1 MGKSLDSTS
10 TKTGTLKAG
19 MTIPEIKIAVCLGK
33 TGGILSISE
42 LARESHI
49 DRRYARQALN
59 SLVSKRIVKRS
70 KLDAQ
75 RFSYSLV
82 GLSLPEV
89 KALERSTL
97 RKTGQ
102 PIADRDPNAPTPN
115 EAKILRFLSR
125 PATQE
130 DIAEKFNLGK
140 SRRSEVARSLLGK
153 GLIKVC
159 GTIGQKDFYVRSDVP
174 DDRAEKYMASK
185 RAH

>member
-10 TKTGTLKAG
+10 TKAGIPKGG
-19 MTIPEIKIAVCLGK
+19 MTLPEIKIAVCLGK
-33 TGGILSISE
+33 AGGLISISE

-82 GLSLPEV
+82 GLSWPEV

-97 RKTGQ
+97 RKSGQ
-102 PIADRDPNAPTPN
+102 STSKRDPNAPTPN
-115 EAKILRFLSR
+115 EAKMLKFLGR

-130 DIAEKFNLGK
+130 DLAEKFNLGK

-153 GLIKVC
+153 GLIKRC

-174 DDRAEKYMASK
+174 DDKVEKMMASR

>member
-10 TKTGTLKAG
+10 TKTAKAKGG
-19 MTIPEIKIAVCLGK
+19 MTLPEIKIAAYLGK
-33 TGGILSISE
+33 AGQILSISE

-82 GLSLPEV
+82 GLSLPEI
-89 KALERSTL
+89 KAIERATL
-97 RKTGQ
+97 KKAGQ
-102 PIADRDPNAPTPN
+102 PATERDPNAPTPN
-115 EAKILRFLSR
+115 EAKILKFLGR

-130 DIAEKFNLGK
+130 EIAEKFSLGK

-174 DDRAEKYMASK
+174 DDKAEKYMASK